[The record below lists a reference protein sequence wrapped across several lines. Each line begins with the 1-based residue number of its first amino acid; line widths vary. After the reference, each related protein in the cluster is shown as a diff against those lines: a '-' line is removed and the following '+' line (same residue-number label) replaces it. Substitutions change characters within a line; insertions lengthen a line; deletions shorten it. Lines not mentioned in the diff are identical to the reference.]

1 MKAVSG
7 RDVLVLFYRYDSM
20 FWTPGKYLR
29 IQLMYAGLDK
39 RRFLKNEN
47 LIFSFI
53 NKRRFFS
60 NKDF

>member
-7 RDVLVLFYRYDSM
+7 RDVLVLFYRYDSV
-20 FWTPGKYLR
+20 FWSPVKYMR
-29 IQLMYAGLDK
+29 IQLMYAGLDEK
-39 RRFLKNEN
+39 RFLKNEN